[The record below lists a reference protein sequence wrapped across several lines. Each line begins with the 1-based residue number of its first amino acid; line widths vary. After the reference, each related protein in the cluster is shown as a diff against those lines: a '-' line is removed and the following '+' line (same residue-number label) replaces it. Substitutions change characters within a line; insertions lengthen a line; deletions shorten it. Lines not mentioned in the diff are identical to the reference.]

1 MGVNV
6 YGTALRSSVL
16 SSDISRAGD
25 MDGDDMYVDD
35 IDGDDMD
42 DACMRGTMDGACMR
56 GTRGRDSVF
65 FLDVSRAGAM
75 DGACMRG
82 TPGPNS
88 IFFFFS
94 GGAEVA
100 GWSILLEVDA

>member
-1 MGVNV
+1 
-6 YGTALRSSVL
+6 
-16 SSDISRAGD
+16 

-35 IDGDDMD
+35 MDGDDMD
-42 DACMRGTMDGACMR
+42 DACMRGT
-56 GTRGRDSVF
+56 
-65 FLDVSRAGAM
+65 M